1 VRLVAGNTDD
11 DDWQP
16 ATSRPGEI
24 YTVEGRIRQV
34 GHLARSW
41 KRKEPRLRGYRRE
54 MRRVGLA
61 IVGLGLVVVVIVLVV
76 SAAL

>member
-1 VRLVAGNTDD
+1 MAGTKDD
-11 DDWQP
+11 DEWQP

-54 MRRVGLA
+54 MRRTGLA
-61 IVGLGLVVVVIVLVV
+61 IVGLGVALAVIVLVL
-76 SAAL
+76 SAVL